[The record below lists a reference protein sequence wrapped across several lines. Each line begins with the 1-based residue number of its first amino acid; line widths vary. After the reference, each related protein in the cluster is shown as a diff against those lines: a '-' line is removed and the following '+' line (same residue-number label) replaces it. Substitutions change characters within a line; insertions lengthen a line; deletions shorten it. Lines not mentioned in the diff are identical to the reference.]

1 MAVATPTAGL
11 VKMKVLVCLGV
22 VLICLACVSTRLPWV
37 LDKVATS
44 VEKQFGPSAVYG
56 KSNRAAHSLCEHL
69 FALVHSVVEEGE
81 VLGVEFAGDKVGEVA
96 DLHRNFTEC
105 ADDEARNAPL
115 ILFCPP
121 PPPPPPPGGGVV
133 ILRP

>member
-1 MAVATPTAGL
+1 MNPEIQPTSPLDLAGVAVATPAAGL

-56 KSNRAAHSLCEHL
+56 ELELELIQSHMTQKPMLR
-69 FALVHSVVEEGE
+69 GE
-81 VLGVEFAGDKVGEVA
+81 VGACRITQLTSTAK
-96 DLHRNFTEC
+96 R
-105 ADDEARNAPL
+105 
-115 ILFCPP
+115 
-121 PPPPPPPGGGVV
+121 
-133 ILRP
+133 